1 MIHLFMHANVKD
13 YNEWH
18 RVLEEFMPT
27 LEKMGATATSVYRE
41 IDNHHN
47 VTVIHE
53 FPSKE
58 EAINFVNSD
67 ELQEAR
73 KKAGVLV
80 TPKIWYTEKL

>member
-1 MIHLFMHANVKD
+1 
-13 YNEWH
+13 
-18 RVLEEFMPT
+18 MPIV
-27 LEKMGATATSVYRE
+27 EQMGATATSVYRE

-58 EAINFVNSD
+58 HAIKFVNSS
-67 ELQEAR
+67 ELEEAK